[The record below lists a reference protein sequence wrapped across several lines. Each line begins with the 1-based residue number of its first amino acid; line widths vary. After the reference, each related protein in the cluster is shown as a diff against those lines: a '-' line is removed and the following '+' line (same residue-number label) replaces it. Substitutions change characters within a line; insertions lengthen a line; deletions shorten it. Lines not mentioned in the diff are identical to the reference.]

1 MMMGEKYAVLLPAAH
16 KTKTG
21 NRRIRGFPSLHI
33 MIVFPVL
40 FLFRCREEKS
50 CCAG

>member
-21 NRRIRGFPSLHI
+21 SRIFYSFPPFQI
-33 MIVFPVL
+33 MNVFPVL
-40 FLFRCREEKS
+40 FLFLCREEKS